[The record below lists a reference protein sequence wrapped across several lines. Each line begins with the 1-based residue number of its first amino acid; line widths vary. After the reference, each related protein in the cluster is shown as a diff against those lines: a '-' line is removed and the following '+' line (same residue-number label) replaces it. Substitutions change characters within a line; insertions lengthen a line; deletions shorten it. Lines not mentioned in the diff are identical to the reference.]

1 MNKDFADK
9 EKKNEGG
16 RVVRCSHQYIK
27 DLSVEVFDSPNI
39 FLESAKKP
47 KLDIM
52 INVNAVKIE
61 GYDNKFEV
69 VLSLNIEAK
78 TEDDGKK
85 ILLIE
90 LFYAG
95 LFSLELPKQELE
107 ATLLIFCPSLLF
119 PYARRIISD
128 QSREAGFTP
137 ILLEPVD
144 FGKLYLQKKQISAK
158 QKGNQEKNQ
167 QENLAENQEAKQV
180 AEQAEG
186 YQEERQ
192 QEQQ

>member
-1 MNKDFADK
+1 MKKDFADK
-9 EKKNEGG
+9 KKKNEEG
-16 RVVRCSHQYIK
+16 RVVKCSHQYIK

-39 FLESAKKP
+39 FLESSKKP

-69 VLSLNIEAK
+69 VLSLNIEVK

-85 ILLIE
+85 MLLIE

-158 QKGNQEKNQ
+158 QKGNQE
-167 QENLAENQEAKQV
+167 AKQE

-186 YQEERQ
+186 YQEGRQ
-192 QEQQ
+192 QEEQ